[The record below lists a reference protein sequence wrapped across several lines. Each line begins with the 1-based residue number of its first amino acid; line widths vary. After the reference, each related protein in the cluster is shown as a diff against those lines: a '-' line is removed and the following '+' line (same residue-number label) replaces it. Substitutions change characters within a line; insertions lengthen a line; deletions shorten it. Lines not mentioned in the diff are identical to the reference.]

1 MAFPRWNFT
10 VKEKCVMHT
19 DAEVCDFLIAFTDD
33 NSVRKLA
40 AARWYYGIISMTV
53 LTFGEKLNVEREA
66 QKQITIV

>member
-10 VKEKCVMHT
+10 VKEKCAMHT

-40 AARWYYGIISMTV
+40 AARYCGIISMTA
-53 LTFGEKLNVEREA
+53 LTFGEKLNAEREA
-66 QKQITIV
+66 QKRITIV